1 MILQTSFQT
10 CEQKNVVLKHALLK
24 LANERSGK
32 FRPETIKVN
41 IFLTSFV
48 RTADTPDCGT
58 CYSDVLI
65 AVGDCFGEAG
75 WLQCIQDVLGAANP
89 CIDCVCEVIVDV
101 CNLFNCDWSCTQ

>member
-1 MILQTSFQT
+1 M
-10 CEQKNVVLKHALLK
+10 
-24 LANERSGK
+24 
-32 FRPETIKVN
+32 
-41 IFLTSFV
+41 TSFV
-48 RTADTPDCGT
+48 CTADTPDCGT